1 MITNRKKWILTA
13 GLTAAVL
20 GSAMAASGCG
30 AGTQTAV
37 PFPETIQVQNADNS
51 NTITV
56 TGTEEVKVTPDMA
69 RITYSIYTRAAS
81 ASACQE
87 ANSLDLNKAIETLKG
102 LGVEET

>member
-20 GSAMAASGCG
+20 GSALAASGCG

-56 TGTEEVKVTPDMA
+56 TGTEEVKITPDMA
-69 RITYSIYTRAAS
+69 RITYSIYTRAAT

-87 ANSLDLNKAIETLKG
+87 ANSLKLRFPAMNC
-102 LGVEET
+102 